1 MRRGVFLDRDGVL
14 IEDVELLVDPT
25 RARILPGVAQSLA
38 RLKSQGFTLVVVT
51 NQTVVARG
59 LVTEADVQALHDQ
72 LQTELN
78 RDAGGVDAWYYC
90 PHHPHADVAEYRRS
104 CECRKPGAGMLRQAA
119 ERFGIDLTRSFMIG
133 DRPTDVAAGVAAG
146 CRTVLVK
153 TGRHLD
159 PPIVGGAATVG
170 IVPDCACADL
180 VEAAT
185 WISKESTQC
194 TPSS

>member
-14 IEDVELLVDPT
+14 IEDVELLVDPAQ
-25 RARILPGVAQSLA
+25 ARVLPGVAQSLA

-59 LVTEADVQALHDQ
+59 LASEADVQAIHDQ
-72 LQTELN
+72 LQAELD
-78 RDAGGVDAWYYC
+78 RDFGGVDAWYYC
-90 PHHPHADVAEYRRS
+90 PHHPHADVAEYRCA

-119 ERFGIDLTRSFMIG
+119 ERFSIDLTQSYMIG
-133 DRPTDVAAGVAAG
+133 DRPTDVAAGAAAG

-159 PPIVGGAATVG
+159 PPIVGGAAAVG

-180 VEAAT
+180 VEAAA
-185 WISKESTQC
+185 WISEESTLC
-194 TPSS
+194 TP